1 MTAKRKLYDNVHS
14 FFVRLSAF
22 AVSVLSYGM
31 IVYVLAEGLRYVSP
45 GFLTHVT
52 SVMNGTT
59 GVAGNIVNTLYI
71 IAITLVTALPLGVGS
86 AIFLNEYAK
95 KGRLVRMVEFTT
107 ETLAGIPSII
117 FGLFGMVFF
126 GELLKLGYS
135 ILTGS
140 LTLSLMILPLITRS
154 TQEALKA
161 VPDSLRSGALGLGAN
176 KWYMIRTLLLPSA
189 APGIASGIILSTGR
203 IVGESA
209 ALIFTAGSGYLLPRG
224 MVRKIFESGGTLTV
238 QLYLSM
244 SKGQY
249 DAAFAIAAIL
259 VICIPVLN
267 LATSLL
273 TGSFK
278 SGKRGD

>member
-1 MTAKRKLYDNVHS
+1 MMAKRKLYDNVHS
-14 FFVRLSAF
+14 SFIGLSAL
-22 AVSVLSYGM
+22 AVSALSYGM

-278 SGKRGD
+278 LGKRGE

>member
-14 FFVRLSAF
+14 FFIGLSAL
-22 AVSVLSYGM
+22 AVSALSYGM

-140 LTLSLMILPLITRS
+140 LTLSLMILSLITRS

-278 SGKRGD
+278 LGKRGE

>member
-14 FFVRLSAF
+14 FFIGLSAL
-22 AVSVLSYGM
+22 AVSALSYGM
-31 IVYVLAEGLRYVSP
+31 IVYVLAEGLKYVSP

-52 SVMNGTT
+52 SVINGTT

-278 SGKRGD
+278 SGKRGE

>member
-14 FFVRLSAF
+14 FFIGLSALAVF
-22 AVSVLSYGM
+22 ALSYGM

-71 IAITLVTALPLGVGS
+71 IAITIVTALPLGVGS

-278 SGKRGD
+278 SGKRGE

>member
-14 FFVRLSAF
+14 FFIGLSAL
-22 AVSVLSYGM
+22 AVSALSYGI
-31 IVYVLAEGLRYVSP
+31 IVYDLAEGLKYVSP

-52 SVMNGTT
+52 SVINGTT

-176 KWYMIRTLLLPSA
+176 KWYMIRTLLLAMLRTITTCSRA
-189 APGIASGIILSTGR
+189 K
-203 IVGESA
+203 ES
-209 ALIFTAGSGYLLPRG
+209 
-224 MVRKIFESGGTLTV
+224 MV
-238 QLYLSM
+238 
-244 SKGQY
+244 
-249 DAAFAIAAIL
+249 
-259 VICIPVLN
+259 
-267 LATSLL
+267 
-273 TGSFK
+273 
-278 SGKRGD
+278 

>member
-14 FFVRLSAF
+14 FFVGLSAF

-126 GELLKLGYS
+126 GELLNLGYS

-249 DAAFAIAAIL
+249 DSAFAIAAIL

>member
-14 FFVRLSAF
+14 FFIGLSAL
-22 AVSVLSYGM
+22 AVSALSYGM

-176 KWYMIRTLLLPSA
+176 KWHMIRTLLLPSA

-278 SGKRGD
+278 SGKRGE